1 MSDER
6 RLIVESMERVR
17 VKRVERMADLGHE
30 VQRLT
35 DWREHVRAAPLA
47 AITASVLTGMVC
59 VSKLLMRPKGTQGRT
74 NASSL
79 LHPDPAPGIGR
90 HSVFENALGT
100 ATTLAM
106 PLLANAFQKQLTAVL
121 QSLTS
126 TRSEKRD
133 EQPNESI

>member
-6 RLIVESMERVR
+6 RLIIESMEQVR
-17 VKRVERMADLGHE
+17 VKRVERMAELSHE
-30 VQRLT
+30 AQRLT

-59 VSKLLMRPKGTQGRT
+59 VSKLRPRGTQDRPK
-74 NASSL
+74 ASSL
-79 LHPDPAPGIGR
+79 PHPVRAAGVKR
-90 HSVFENALGT
+90 HSVFENAIGT
-100 ATTLAM
+100 VTTLAM

-126 TRSEKRD
+126 TRSKKRD
-133 EQPNESI
+133 EQPTESI